1 MIIISHRGNLRG
13 PLPER
18 ENQPKYIKEALALG
32 YAVEIDVWWLKN
44 QWWLGHDQ
52 PQYKTSLGF
61 LKTGGLWC
69 HAKNVQALAKLLTSG
84 IHCFWH
90 ENDERTLTSKG
101 FIWTYP
107 GKELGENSIAV
118 MPETVT
124 NWQLNKCAGICSDQ
138 LKQYEKI

>member
-1 MIIISHRGNLRG
+1 MILIAHRGNLHG

-32 YAVEIDVWWLKN
+32 FAVEIDVWLVKN
-44 QWWLGHDQ
+44 KWWLGHDQ
-52 PQYKTSLGF
+52 PQYKTSLKF
-61 LKTGGLWC
+61 LKTKGLWC

-90 ENDERTLTSKG
+90 ENDERVLTSKG

-107 GKELGENSIAV
+107 GKELSKNSIAV

-124 NWQLNKCAGICSDQ
+124 NWQLKNCAGICSDQ